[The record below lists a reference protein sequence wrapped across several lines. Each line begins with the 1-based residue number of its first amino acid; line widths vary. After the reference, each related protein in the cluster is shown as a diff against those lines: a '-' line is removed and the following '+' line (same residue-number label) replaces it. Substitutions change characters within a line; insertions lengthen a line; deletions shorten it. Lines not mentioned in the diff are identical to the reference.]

1 MMNPNCKFCSNH
13 SCASECKYTY
23 TSHVKL
29 SDLDLPCQFFGTYI
43 HPTHHVIYLFYTYTK
58 IEEL

>member
-13 SCASECKYTY
+13 SCASECKCTY